1 MDIKISEF
9 SSEQQQALF
18 DLLVLAM
25 YADGHLS
32 SVEDERLDG
41 LLKAMGYLTESDR
54 DLAFDDAVTR
64 IRTSIENIQIAK
76 DRAIQIARQFT
87 TRSQHKQVYQAVQ
100 EIMTSDQHVS
110 TWESTLLSELR
121 LKFRL

>member
-1 MDIKISEF
+1 M
-9 SSEQQQALF
+9 
-18 DLLVLAM
+18 
-25 YADGHLS
+25 
-32 SVEDERLDG
+32 
-41 LLKAMGYLTESDR
+41 
-54 DLAFDDAVTR
+54 
-64 IRTSIENIQIAK
+64 
-76 DRAIQIARQFT
+76 AIQLARQFT